1 MISTNSTESSL
12 TTEETQADQN
22 LSLTSLKAQ
31 FDDLK
36 QQLELVK
43 QQFQDD
49 NTIQVIKGWL
59 YSFI

>member
-22 LSLTSLKAQ
+22 SSLTSLKAQ

>member
-22 LSLTSLKAQ
+22 SSLTSLKAQ

-49 NTIQVIKGWL
+49 NTIQVIEGWL